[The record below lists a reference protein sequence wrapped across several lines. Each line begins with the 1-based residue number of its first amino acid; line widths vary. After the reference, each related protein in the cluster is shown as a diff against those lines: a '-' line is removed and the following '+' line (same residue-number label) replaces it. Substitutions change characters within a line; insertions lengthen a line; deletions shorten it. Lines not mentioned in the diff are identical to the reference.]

1 MKTLEYDSD
10 LWKSGFILGFIC
22 GTVTTGTVLTFFR
35 IIYFV

>member
-1 MKTLEYDSD
+1 MKSLEYSSD

-22 GTVTTGTVLTFFR
+22 GILTTGTVLTFFR